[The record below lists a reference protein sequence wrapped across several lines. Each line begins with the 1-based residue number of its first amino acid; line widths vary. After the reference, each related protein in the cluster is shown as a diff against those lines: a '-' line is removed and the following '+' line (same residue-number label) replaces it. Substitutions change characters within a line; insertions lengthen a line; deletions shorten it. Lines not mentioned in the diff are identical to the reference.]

1 MATTHKAA
9 ASTEAAAAAST
20 TDVERASLTQ
30 LGNTH
35 IDDVL
40 VLLDH
45 GLERL
50 PSYRELYLRW
60 ERQQWKTQDLDFAQD
75 KIDNE
80 RQKVESDP
88 RLQEQSEKT
97 YASFWIGEHQVTVDL
112 LPFVIAAPD
121 TEQKLFLT
129 TQVVDEARH
138 MVFFDRFYTE
148 VLGVEEP
155 TLHDRMWA
163 QRSHVYRAYD
173 EIFFGTLA
181 TIADDMRKDP
191 TNYELLVRGITVY
204 HVLIEGFLALTGQRF
219 TLDYLRRE
227 GILPGFRA
235 GFTAIMRDESR
246 HITFGTKF
254 LYDAVHDDPKWSKV
268 IQDQL
273 TQTLP
278 LTMTLLEDSD
288 PTLSGYTRE
297 EINGWALRSLEKR
310 LKVIG
315 VPFVLG

>member
-1 MATTHKAA
+1 MATT
-9 ASTEAAAAAST
+9 T
-20 TDVERASLTQ
+20 TDVEQATLVQ
-30 LGNTH
+30 LGDTH

-40 VLLDH
+40 TLLDH

-60 ERQQWKTQDLDFAQD
+60 ERQQWKTQDLDFTQD
-75 KIDNE
+75 KLDNE
-80 RQKVESDP
+80 RQKAEGNIA
-88 RLQEQSEKT
+88 QIEQSEKT

-148 VLGVEEP
+148 VLGVQEP
-155 TLHDRMWA
+155 SLHDRLWA
-163 QRSHVYRAYD
+163 QKPHVYRAYD
-173 EIFFGTLA
+173 DIFFGTLA
-181 TIADDMRKDP
+181 KLADDLRKDP
-191 TNYELLVRGITVY
+191 ENFDTLVRGVTVY
-204 HVLIEGFLALTGQRF
+204 HILIEGFLALTGQRF

-227 GILPGFRA
+227 DLLPGFRA

-254 LYDAVHDDPKWSKV
+254 LHDAIHEDPKWAGV
-268 IQDQL
+268 VQDQL
-273 TQTLP
+273 NQTLP
-278 LTMTLLEDSD
+278 LSMTLLEDSD
-288 PTLSGYTRE
+288 PTVSGYTQE
-297 EINGWALRSLEKR
+297 EVMAWSMRSLEKR

-315 VPFVLG
+315 VSLGP

>member
-1 MATTHKAA
+1 MATTI
-9 ASTEAAAAAST
+9 
-20 TDVERASLTQ
+20 DVEKASLEQ
-30 LGNTH
+30 LGDTH

-40 VLLDH
+40 VLLDN

-60 ERQQWKTQDLDFAQD
+60 ERQQWKTQDLDFTQD
-75 KIDNE
+75 KVDNE

-148 VLGVEEP
+148 VLGAPEE
-155 TLHDRMWA
+155 TLHERLWA
-163 QRSHVYRAYD
+163 QKDHVYRAYD

-181 TIADDMRKDP
+181 KMADGLRQDP
-191 TNYELLVRGITVY
+191 SDYELLVRGVTVY
-204 HVLIEGFLALTGQRF
+204 HILIEGFLALTGQRF

-227 GILPGFRA
+227 DLLPGFRA

-254 LYDAVHDDPKWSKV
+254 LYDAVHDDPKWAGV

-273 TQTLP
+273 TETLP

-288 PTLSGYTRE
+288 PTLSGYTRD
-297 EINGWALRSLEKR
+297 EINTWALRSLEKR

-315 VPFVLG
+315 VPFLLG